1 MSRENKRK
9 EVRYSE
15 LNRLTVAISAVS
27 EKKCECGSI
36 VREDFFSFFLSSF
49 HSRSMSSFSSFLDE
63 HIGKRRRRRKRKID
77 E

>member
-36 VREDFFSFFLSSF
+36 VREDFFSFFSLFLPFSF
-49 HSRSMSSFSSFLDE
+49 NVIVLFISR
-63 HIGKRRRRRKRKID
+63 RTYRKKEKKKKKKNR
-77 E
+77 